1 MKVRH
6 QPLLGIGDLF
16 ELDTASGPRITI
28 TNYRSGRRD
37 VAIGD
42 PGAEEPLA
50 TTGLTR
56 ADVVR
61 QLDGTTRA
69 PVAWD
74 HFVGVSTSATR

>member
-1 MKVRH
+1 MRTMKVRH
-6 QPLLGIGDLF
+6 QYLPGIGNLF

-50 TTGLTR
+50 ATGLTR
-56 ADVVR
+56 AEAAAVSMLLTGVR
-61 QLDGTTRA
+61 IELVMTARD
-69 PVAWD
+69 
-74 HFVGVSTSATR
+74 